1 MATVQTSRAIAK
13 ARFRVFDFGALE
25 DLEEERAA
33 RLVGILWVGLVWF
46 PSILWIKPFLHQL
59 PTWTEEFKPV
69 KSPQVNPPLVFH
81 DPDRIHEL

>member
-33 RLVGILWVGLVWF
+33 RLVGILWVGLVSLYPVDQTF
-46 PSILWIKPFLHQL
+46 PPPGSHLEL
-59 PTWTEEFKPV
+59 PPA
-69 KSPQVNPPLVFH
+69 PAPHL
-81 DPDRIHEL
+81 D

>member
-13 ARFRVFDFGALE
+13 ARFRVFDLGALE

-33 RLVGILWVGLVWF
+33 RLVGILWVGLVSLYPVDQTF
-46 PSILWIKPFLHQL
+46 PPGS

-81 DPDRIHEL
+81 DPDRQNT